1 MDNKENKDNKTYIKR
16 DFKVTERLFKD
27 YGIKDT
33 NISQALFEYLKSKNI
48 DVKVYTNLDDFYQK
62 AVFYTLLSIFR
73 REDIKDKLFTNTVKE
88 IVIKYHFVDQSITRY
103 VKITTDNK
111 IYIIDNNQFNNIIN
125 NRQNKYDEIDI
136 V

>member
-88 IVIKYHFVDQSITRY
+88 IVIKYHFVDQSITSY